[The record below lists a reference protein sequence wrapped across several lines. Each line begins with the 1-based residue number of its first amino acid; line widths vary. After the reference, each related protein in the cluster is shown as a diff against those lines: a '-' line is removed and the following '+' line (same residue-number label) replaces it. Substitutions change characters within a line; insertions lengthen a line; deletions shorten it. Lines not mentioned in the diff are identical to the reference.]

1 MDCKKQLRDHFDP
14 IFLHR
19 KVWGRKIT
27 KEIVL
32 SLFECKIASVTV
44 KAKSTQKR
52 YFIIPKK
59 FPMVPHPKSP
69 KPYTSWVKLSQISD
83 NFLRSKNKEVLEA
96 FIIQTLELVF
106 DGLRHD
112 RHIIATI

>member
-44 KAKSTQKR
+44 KAKSTRNGTFWSQIL
-52 YFIIPKK
+52 FKK
-59 FPMVPHPKSP
+59 FSYGILVPYPFLCK
-69 KPYTSWVKLSQISD
+69 KLSQIGS
-83 NFLRSKNKEVLEA
+83 
-96 FIIQTLELVF
+96 
-106 DGLRHD
+106 
-112 RHIIATI
+112 